1 MDPGP
6 DQVPSGRKR
15 KCYVIIND
23 GSEEVKKVVVPYSED
38 ATVRELQDEIMR
50 RCDFFIVFFSACCAA
65 EHFPRNVAPGDVTAM
80 FFQGHQSGEK
90 EQAGGCYWSHR
101 IADRCSPRSCSRRGG
116 AARLISPFCD
126 FVLKRRGSVGEQ
138 GAWDSTER
146 GIAGSVG

>member
-50 RCDFFIVFFSACCAA
+50 RCDFQHAA
-65 EHFPRNVAPGDVTAM
+65 LP
-80 FFQGHQSGEK
+80 
-90 EQAGGCYWSHR
+90 
-101 IADRCSPRSCSRRGG
+101 
-116 AARLISPFCD
+116 
-126 FVLKRRGSVGEQ
+126 
-138 GAWDSTER
+138 STSLTMWPL
-146 GIAGSVG
+146 AT